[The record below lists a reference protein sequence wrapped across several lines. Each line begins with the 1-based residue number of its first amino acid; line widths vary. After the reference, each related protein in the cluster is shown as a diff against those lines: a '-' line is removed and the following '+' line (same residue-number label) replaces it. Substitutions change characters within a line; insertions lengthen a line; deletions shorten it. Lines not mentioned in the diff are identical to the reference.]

1 MANESF
7 RISKPDVSLLD
18 MCRFAIKYGIY
29 CNQSGSQSSA
39 GCVSEAWKD
48 ARNAIWQY
56 MNTRHWIKA
65 NVFAM
70 PRNTLNLNIIN
81 RTINHNTI
89 MLDNLRNYNIILASN
104 SPRRKELLA
113 GLGIDF
119 EIRVQ
124 PGIKEQ
130 YPAGLDVKE
139 IPMFLAALKAEANR
153 EQMKPNDLLITAD
166 TVVVCD
172 GEAMGKP
179 QNDDEARSML
189 RKLSGKT
196 HHVITGV
203 CIASKEKQRLFSVTT
218 DVVFKN
224 LTEEE
229 IGHYVSKYRPYDKA
243 GAYGI
248 QEWIGYIGV
257 TSINGSFFNVMGLP
271 VQRLYSELTTF

>member
-1 MANESF
+1 
-7 RISKPDVSLLD
+7 
-18 MCRFAIKYGIY
+18 
-29 CNQSGSQSSA
+29 
-39 GCVSEAWKD
+39 
-48 ARNAIWQY
+48 
-56 MNTRHWIKA
+56 
-65 NVFAM
+65 
-70 PRNTLNLNIIN
+70 
-81 RTINHNTI
+81 

-203 CIASKEKQRLFSVTT
+203 CIASKE
-218 DVVFKN
+218 
-224 LTEEE
+224 
-229 IGHYVSKYRPYDKA
+229 
-243 GAYGI
+243 
-248 QEWIGYIGV
+248 
-257 TSINGSFFNVMGLP
+257 
-271 VQRLYSELTTF
+271 